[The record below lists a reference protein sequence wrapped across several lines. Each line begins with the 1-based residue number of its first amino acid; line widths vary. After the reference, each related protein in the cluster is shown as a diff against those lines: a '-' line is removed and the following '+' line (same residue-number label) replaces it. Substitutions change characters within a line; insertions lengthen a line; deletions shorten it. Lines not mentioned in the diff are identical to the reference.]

1 MLRTILVDANEMC
14 AKSLKEF
21 CEATQALEIKGVF
34 LNSEKALNY
43 ARENIIDFALLDVE
57 MPKMDGID
65 LGKKLRELY
74 PDIILIYAMEN
85 RERCIE
91 AMLMKA
97 DYYIFKPYD
106 RNDIAEVIERA
117 QYLSL
122 RQKKKVKINTFGR
135 FDVFVKG
142 EALYFPNAK
151 SKELLAVCVD
161 RKGGEVTMEQAVDK
175 LWSDKPYDEKVK
187 RLYRKAV
194 MNLRQV
200 LAQNDISDIFVSGR
214 GSCYVNTKKFE
225 CDYYTYL
232 ENPIKNRSMFQN
244 EDYMFEYSWAEET
257 AAKLFFE
264 LNDNSK

>member
-1 MLRTILVDANEMC
+1 MLRTILVDANEIY
-14 AKSLKEF
+14 AETLREF
-21 CEATQALEIKGVF
+21 CEQTQALEIKGVF
-34 LNSEKALNY
+34 FNSEKALNY

-57 MPKMDGID
+57 LPNMDGID

-74 PDIILIYAMEN
+74 PDIILIYVTEN
-85 RERCIE
+85 RERCID

-106 RNDIAEVIERA
+106 RKDIAEVVERA

-122 RQKKKVKINTFGR
+122 RQKKKVKINVFGR

-161 RKGGEVTMEQAVDK
+161 RKGGEVTMEQVVDK

-194 MNLRQV
+194 MSLRQV
-200 LAQNDISDIFVSGR
+200 LAQHDISDIFVSER
-214 GSCYVNTKKFE
+214 GCCHVNVKKFE

-232 ENPIKNRSMFQN
+232 QNPIRNRSMLQDG
-244 EDYMFEYSWAEET
+244 DYMFEYSWAEET
-257 AAKLFFE
+257 AAKLYFD
-264 LNDNSK
+264 LNDTLE